1 MRRESAPH
9 SQQRVLRHQAG
20 PSRCVVSSE
29 SLNVLCPLCPAHGGT
44 ACAGALCREKGSI
57 KTIVKKTYGRGAGSL
72 MHCAAGLEEDAG
84 LCYPPCPDSSYSG
97 VGPLCWEGCPTA
109 NPINGGALCCTT
121 QGVCTKKIIALSTDM
136 PRTIAE
142 AIINAEDPFSVI
154 SVLACLHVVH
164 LVVLSRI
171 TLRCC
176 YRCPRLPVW
185 DCVVCKSVASH
196 CAVVFWSISGRKEHD
211 RRHSWVRH
219 ALVRQGVTTVT
230 SRHVRFAPGPGPG
243 PSRYY

>member
-1 MRRESAPH
+1 MEQSEGDEGSAGGSATVCWKDTKGRGVGKIPDTCPPPQEKNGALCYPPCKAGYYGVGPVCWES
-9 SQQRVLRHQAG
+9 
-20 PSRCVVSSE
+20 
-29 SLNVLCPLCPAHGGT
+29 CPAGYINE
-44 ACAGALCREKGSI
+44 GALCREKGSI

-136 PRTIAE
+136 PRAIAD

-154 SVLACLHVVH
+154 SDAKNMIDAILGFVMPLCDKV
-164 LVVLSRI
+164 
-171 TLRCC
+171 
-176 YRCPRLPVW
+176 
-185 DCVVCKSVASH
+185 
-196 CAVVFWSISGRKEHD
+196 
-211 RRHSWVRH
+211 
-219 ALVRQGVTTVT
+219 
-230 SRHVRFAPGPGPG
+230 
-243 PSRYY
+243 